1 MSMEP
6 GKIAERALEAMQKT
20 GFNAAQVSV
29 SISEKDEFNVN
40 HNNPSLLR
48 STEDHGIN
56 LVGILDHRKA
66 SMTLTDLGK
75 GAIDAGI
82 QELFER
88 TRFAPRDEAN
98 AVAEDQTAV
107 FEQGPVEGD
116 MDLLTR
122 KVRELLAF
130 RADKTPKVQIEE
142 ASAVHKFARET
153 LLTTAGTRLSCKVGS
168 YSLSVMATASE
179 NGKASSFNYTG
190 GVANDVSEAHASKL
204 FGIGDMLMETEQQI
218 DAGPIGGNF
227 VGDIILAPT
236 AVSDLL
242 GWLLSQLRDH
252 ALIAGTSLF
261 KDRVGQQIA
270 NEMLTVRSRFD
281 APGHA
286 TYTTDGFLT
295 PPLTLVEKG
304 RLNHLLPSLYGSL
317 KTGITHTPAS
327 SGWSIDKGGI
337 SRDDLV
343 ACIAKGAMVNRLSM
357 GSPGPNGDFSGVI
370 KNSFM
375 IEGGGIG
382 RALSETMIAGNMA
395 KMLNNIAGISSEHLD
410 LGTEDFPWIRINNL
424 NFS

>member
-1 MSMEP
+1 MEP
-6 GKIAERALEAMQKT
+6 GKIAERALEAMQKA
-20 GFNAAQVSV
+20 GFDAAQVSV
-29 SISEKDEFNVN
+29 SLSEKDEFNVN
-40 HNNPSLLR
+40 HNKPSLLR

-82 QELFER
+82 QDLFER
-88 TRFAPRDEAN
+88 TRFAPQDEAN

-107 FEQGPVEGD
+107 FEQGPMAAD

-142 ASAVHKFARET
+142 GAAIHKCARKT

-179 NGKASSFNYTG
+179 DGKASSFNHTG

-204 FGIGDMLMETEQQI
+204 FGIGDMLTETEQQI
-218 DAGPIGGNF
+218 DTKPIGGNF
-227 VGDIILAPT
+227 VGDIILAPA

-286 TYTTDGFLT
+286 AYTADGFLA

-327 SGWSIDKGGI
+327 SGWSIDKGDV

-343 ACIAKGAMVNRLSM
+343 AGIAKGAMVNRLSM

-395 KMLNNIAGISSEHLD
+395 KMLNNITGISSEHLD
-410 LGTEDFPWIRINNL
+410 LGTKDFPWIRINNL